1 MLKYVMNWKD
11 LESMKEKPLPGL
23 NSSLM
28 PDLRSDCELG
38 AITNPIAL
46 SGMELRAFE
55 SMATVWLS
63 SSLLTTPY
71 FMKSNQTSTLDLSFF
86 MRLMN
91 SGVNICWSKSK
102 LDLFPLLPHFSD
114 DALNNQQVEK
124 GSPSKYKFD
133 MT

>member
-71 FMKSNQTSTLDLSFF
+71 FMKSNQTTRDPFSAFSFDV
-86 MRLMN
+86 N
-91 SGVNICWSKSK
+91 SGSSRQDFKKFSSTHLWV
-102 LDLFPLLPHFSD
+102 PHTVC
-114 DALNNQQVEK
+114 N
-124 GSPSKYKFD
+124 
-133 MT
+133 